1 MGSEKHIRNVFI
13 WRKAVS
19 FVYVN
24 WNGLRANRYEYGME
38 MYLFVHKD
46 LKSSLTRDFDFWE
59 KQSHEKK
66 KIEAK
71 NLVSD
76 SL

>member
-1 MGSEKHIRNVFI
+1 MGSEKHVRNGFI

-24 WNGLRANRYEYGME
+24 WNGLRANRYEYGNV
-38 MYLFVHKD
+38 FVHKD
-46 LKSSLTRDFDFWE
+46 LKSSLTRDFDFRE
-59 KQSHEKK
+59 KLIHEKK